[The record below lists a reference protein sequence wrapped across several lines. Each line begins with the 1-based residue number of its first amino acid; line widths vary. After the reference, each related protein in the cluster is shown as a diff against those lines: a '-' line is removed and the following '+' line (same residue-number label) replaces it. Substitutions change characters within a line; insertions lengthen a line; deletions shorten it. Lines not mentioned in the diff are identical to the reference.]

1 MAETKSTWESIGGN
15 NADRIGGNGN
25 KFSYTDKDGTTHTLQ
40 VDCGTLFSDKGLT
53 GYDNF
58 MPDLFESDGFLL
70 THCHMDHIGGI
81 SHLLNIKR
89 DELKQRREEG
99 KPFVIHCAP
108 YTQKLLEDNLALQKQ
123 PREEWPTFVKV
134 EDGKPFEVAGFKVEP
149 FAVSHSAPDAM
160 GYVIESPDGVRMMTL
175 GDFKTAPVPLG
186 KGWDNENIAKIA
198 SKGIDLMFIDSTSA
212 TQEGVCPPEKDVE
225 KGIKDIVAQSE
236 GGMIVSAV
244 IASSAHRLHTVA
256 MALAEHAA
264 ETGKKPRTI
273 VLDGGSLRRSYIAL
287 KRCGYDIEKQVKEAT
302 GQDIKILDARDGEVA
317 KTPKRERF
325 YVCTGTQGEELASF
339 YRASQGTNR
348 NIPMDTSRD
357 PIYVYNLQSCIPG
370 NEEQY
375 AAMEQGFKDQGCTT
389 YFPDRYKENKFLTHV
404 SGHAKGG
411 DIRLACDLVG
421 RNSPRPTTVIPVHGD
436 PAQRK
441 AVMKIAQD
449 AGLKASIVPNF
460 AAVDVSKEGKISYT
474 QPTSKQE
481 MWIGVN
487 DKNDNFIDPDFQY
500 DRVTRDVDS
509 GKIRVVE
516 TLPYTKAVIENDK
529 RGGKNGKKGKN
540 KGFTPA
546 FAKGNRRGGR

>member
-1 MAETKSTWESIGGN
+1 
-15 NADRIGGNGN
+15 
-25 KFSYTDKDGTTHTLQ
+25 
-40 VDCGTLFSDKGLT
+40 
-53 GYDNF
+53 
-58 MPDLFESDGFLL
+58 
-70 THCHMDHIGGI
+70 
-81 SHLLNIKR
+81 
-89 DELKQRREEG
+89 
-99 KPFVIHCAP
+99 
-108 YTQKLLEDNLALQKQ
+108 
-123 PREEWPTFVKV
+123 
-134 EDGKPFEVAGFKVEP
+134 
-149 FAVSHSAPDAM
+149 
-160 GYVIESPDGVRMMTL
+160 
-175 GDFKTAPVPLG
+175 
-186 KGWDNENIAKIA
+186 
-198 SKGIDLMFIDSTSA
+198 
-212 TQEGVCPPEKDVE
+212 
-225 KGIKDIVAQSE
+225 
-236 GGMIVSAV
+236 
-244 IASSAHRLHTVA
+244 
-256 MALAEHAA
+256 
-264 ETGKKPRTI
+264 
-273 VLDGGSLRRSYIAL
+273 
-287 KRCGYDIEKQVKEAT
+287 
-302 GQDIKILDARDGEVA
+302 
-317 KTPKRERF
+317 
-325 YVCTGTQGEELASF
+325 
-339 YRASQGTNR
+339 
-348 NIPMDTSRD
+348 MDTSRD

-540 KGFTPA
+540 KGFNPA